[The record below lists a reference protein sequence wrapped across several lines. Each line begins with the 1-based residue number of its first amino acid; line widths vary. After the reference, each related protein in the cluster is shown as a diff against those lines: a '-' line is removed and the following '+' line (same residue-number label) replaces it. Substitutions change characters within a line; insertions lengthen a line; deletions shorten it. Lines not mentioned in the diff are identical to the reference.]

1 MADWRPMLKRREDGF
16 PRIMGVVNVTPDSF
30 HARSRSSDINHA
42 VETAMKMASEG
53 ADWIDI
59 GGESTRPGA
68 SPVTIEDELSRVIPA
83 IEAIRSQLPDVCI
96 SIDTRR
102 SEVAMQAL
110 NSGAD
115 MVNDVSAMSD
125 PGMLSVVSEHDCPVC
140 IMHMRGLPENMQ
152 DDPSY
157 DDVVR
162 EVRGYL
168 GRVAELL
175 MDEGVKPSQ
184 IVADPGIGFGK
195 TLEHNIALL
204 SSGRSIVPDERMS
217 LMWGVSRKSMF
228 LDLLGREDSEDRLAG
243 TLGVAAISPEKEVDI
258 IRVHDVAE
266 HSDSFEAMKAVQKHM
281 PQFEMPE
288 MAFTR
293 EEKEALL
300 RKIKEKSHGD
310 THEGVV
316 LWSHGSASRPIKA
329 KIKSDH
335 DVYDRSIIQDIDK
348 HGKQSEAKQV
358 SQATHAAQA
367 QQTKAS
373 RASKV
378 KLRRQSKLRKRRKQS
393 KHASKASRALLAKQ
407 ANIATQ
413 AEQEN
418 KAT

>member
-42 VETAMKMASEG
+42 LETAMKMASEG

-168 GRVAELL
+168 GKVAGLL

-184 IVADPGIGFGK
+184 IIADPGIGFGK

-266 HSDSFEAMKAVQKHM
+266 HSDSFKAMKAV
-281 PQFEMPE
+281 
-288 MAFTR
+288 R
-293 EEKEALL
+293 
-300 RKIKEKSHGD
+300 
-310 THEGVV
+310 
-316 LWSHGSASRPIKA
+316 
-329 KIKSDH
+329 
-335 DVYDRSIIQDIDK
+335 
-348 HGKQSEAKQV
+348 
-358 SQATHAAQA
+358 
-367 QQTKAS
+367 
-373 RASKV
+373 
-378 KLRRQSKLRKRRKQS
+378 
-393 KHASKASRALLAKQ
+393 
-407 ANIATQ
+407 
-413 AEQEN
+413 
-418 KAT
+418 

>member
-140 IMHMRGLPENMQ
+140 IMHMRGLPENIQ

-168 GRVAELL
+168 GKVAGLL

-184 IVADPGIGFGK
+184 IIADPGIGFGK

-266 HSDSFEAMKAVQKHM
+266 HSDSFKAMKAV
-281 PQFEMPE
+281 
-288 MAFTR
+288 R
-293 EEKEALL
+293 
-300 RKIKEKSHGD
+300 
-310 THEGVV
+310 
-316 LWSHGSASRPIKA
+316 
-329 KIKSDH
+329 
-335 DVYDRSIIQDIDK
+335 
-348 HGKQSEAKQV
+348 
-358 SQATHAAQA
+358 
-367 QQTKAS
+367 
-373 RASKV
+373 
-378 KLRRQSKLRKRRKQS
+378 
-393 KHASKASRALLAKQ
+393 
-407 ANIATQ
+407 
-413 AEQEN
+413 
-418 KAT
+418 

>member
-30 HARSRSSDINHA
+30 HARSRSFGINHA
-42 VETAMKMASEG
+42 VEAAMKMASEG
-53 ADWIDI
+53 AEWIDI

-102 SEVAMQAL
+102 SEVAIQAL

-125 PGMLSVVSEHDCPVC
+125 PGMLDVVSEHDCPVC
-140 IMHMRGLPENMQ
+140 IMHMQGLPENMQ
-152 DDPSY
+152 DDPCY

-168 GRVAELL
+168 GKVAGLL
-175 MDEGVKPSQ
+175 MDEGVNPSQ

-204 SSGRSIVPDERMS
+204 SSGRSIVPDERMG

-266 HSDSFEAMKAVQKHM
+266 HSDSFMAMKAV
-281 PQFEMPE
+281 
-288 MAFTR
+288 R
-293 EEKEALL
+293 
-300 RKIKEKSHGD
+300 
-310 THEGVV
+310 
-316 LWSHGSASRPIKA
+316 
-329 KIKSDH
+329 
-335 DVYDRSIIQDIDK
+335 
-348 HGKQSEAKQV
+348 
-358 SQATHAAQA
+358 
-367 QQTKAS
+367 
-373 RASKV
+373 
-378 KLRRQSKLRKRRKQS
+378 
-393 KHASKASRALLAKQ
+393 
-407 ANIATQ
+407 
-413 AEQEN
+413 
-418 KAT
+418 

>member
-168 GRVAELL
+168 GKVAGLL

-184 IVADPGIGFGK
+184 IIADPGIGFGK

-228 LDLLGREDSEDRLAG
+228 LDLLGREDSENRLAG
-243 TLGVAAISPEKEVDI
+243 TLGVAAISPEKKVDI
-258 IRVHDVAE
+258 LRVHDVAE
-266 HSDSFEAMKAVQKHM
+266 HSDSFKAMKAV
-281 PQFEMPE
+281 
-288 MAFTR
+288 R
-293 EEKEALL
+293 
-300 RKIKEKSHGD
+300 
-310 THEGVV
+310 
-316 LWSHGSASRPIKA
+316 
-329 KIKSDH
+329 
-335 DVYDRSIIQDIDK
+335 
-348 HGKQSEAKQV
+348 
-358 SQATHAAQA
+358 
-367 QQTKAS
+367 
-373 RASKV
+373 
-378 KLRRQSKLRKRRKQS
+378 
-393 KHASKASRALLAKQ
+393 
-407 ANIATQ
+407 
-413 AEQEN
+413 
-418 KAT
+418 

>member
-168 GRVAELL
+168 GKVAGLL

-184 IVADPGIGFGK
+184 IIADPGIGFGK

-217 LMWGVSRKSMF
+217 LMWGVSRKRMF

-266 HSDSFEAMKAVQKHM
+266 HSDSFKAMKAV
-281 PQFEMPE
+281 
-288 MAFTR
+288 R
-293 EEKEALL
+293 
-300 RKIKEKSHGD
+300 
-310 THEGVV
+310 
-316 LWSHGSASRPIKA
+316 
-329 KIKSDH
+329 
-335 DVYDRSIIQDIDK
+335 
-348 HGKQSEAKQV
+348 
-358 SQATHAAQA
+358 
-367 QQTKAS
+367 
-373 RASKV
+373 
-378 KLRRQSKLRKRRKQS
+378 
-393 KHASKASRALLAKQ
+393 
-407 ANIATQ
+407 
-413 AEQEN
+413 
-418 KAT
+418 

>member
-53 ADWIDI
+53 ADWVDI

-168 GRVAELL
+168 GKVAGLL

-184 IVADPGIGFGK
+184 IIADPGIGFGK

-258 IRVHDVAE
+258 IRVHDVVE
-266 HSDSFEAMKAVQKHM
+266 HSDSFKAMKAV
-281 PQFEMPE
+281 
-288 MAFTR
+288 R
-293 EEKEALL
+293 
-300 RKIKEKSHGD
+300 
-310 THEGVV
+310 
-316 LWSHGSASRPIKA
+316 
-329 KIKSDH
+329 
-335 DVYDRSIIQDIDK
+335 
-348 HGKQSEAKQV
+348 
-358 SQATHAAQA
+358 
-367 QQTKAS
+367 
-373 RASKV
+373 
-378 KLRRQSKLRKRRKQS
+378 
-393 KHASKASRALLAKQ
+393 
-407 ANIATQ
+407 
-413 AEQEN
+413 
-418 KAT
+418 

>member
-168 GRVAELL
+168 GKVAGLL

-266 HSDSFEAMKAVQKHM
+266 HSDSFKAMKAV
-281 PQFEMPE
+281 
-288 MAFTR
+288 R
-293 EEKEALL
+293 
-300 RKIKEKSHGD
+300 
-310 THEGVV
+310 
-316 LWSHGSASRPIKA
+316 
-329 KIKSDH
+329 
-335 DVYDRSIIQDIDK
+335 
-348 HGKQSEAKQV
+348 
-358 SQATHAAQA
+358 
-367 QQTKAS
+367 
-373 RASKV
+373 
-378 KLRRQSKLRKRRKQS
+378 
-393 KHASKASRALLAKQ
+393 
-407 ANIATQ
+407 
-413 AEQEN
+413 
-418 KAT
+418 

>member
-168 GRVAELL
+168 GKVAGLL
-175 MDEGVKPSQ
+175 IDEGVKPSQ
-184 IVADPGIGFGK
+184 IIADPGIGFGK

-228 LDLLGREDSEDRLAG
+228 LDLLGREDSENRLAG
-243 TLGVAAISPEKEVDI
+243 TLGVAAISPEKKVDI
-258 IRVHDVAE
+258 LRVHDVAE
-266 HSDSFEAMKAVQKHM
+266 HSDSCKAMKAV
-281 PQFEMPE
+281 
-288 MAFTR
+288 R
-293 EEKEALL
+293 
-300 RKIKEKSHGD
+300 
-310 THEGVV
+310 
-316 LWSHGSASRPIKA
+316 
-329 KIKSDH
+329 
-335 DVYDRSIIQDIDK
+335 
-348 HGKQSEAKQV
+348 
-358 SQATHAAQA
+358 
-367 QQTKAS
+367 
-373 RASKV
+373 
-378 KLRRQSKLRKRRKQS
+378 
-393 KHASKASRALLAKQ
+393 
-407 ANIATQ
+407 
-413 AEQEN
+413 
-418 KAT
+418 

>member
-102 SEVAMQAL
+102 SEVAMQSL

-162 EVRGYL
+162 EVRRYL
-168 GRVAELL
+168 GKVAGLL

-184 IVADPGIGFGK
+184 IIADPGIGFGK

-266 HSDSFEAMKAVQKHM
+266 HSDSFKAMKAV
-281 PQFEMPE
+281 
-288 MAFTR
+288 R
-293 EEKEALL
+293 
-300 RKIKEKSHGD
+300 
-310 THEGVV
+310 
-316 LWSHGSASRPIKA
+316 
-329 KIKSDH
+329 
-335 DVYDRSIIQDIDK
+335 
-348 HGKQSEAKQV
+348 
-358 SQATHAAQA
+358 
-367 QQTKAS
+367 
-373 RASKV
+373 
-378 KLRRQSKLRKRRKQS
+378 
-393 KHASKASRALLAKQ
+393 
-407 ANIATQ
+407 
-413 AEQEN
+413 
-418 KAT
+418 

>member
-168 GRVAELL
+168 GKVAGLL
-175 MDEGVKPSQ
+175 MEKGVKPSQ

-204 SSGRSIVPDERMS
+204 SSGRSIVPDDRMS

-228 LDLLGREDSEDRLAG
+228 LDLLGREDSEERLAG
-243 TLGVAAISPEKEVDI
+243 TLGVAAISPKKEVDI
-258 IRVHDVAE
+258 LRVHDVAE
-266 HSDSFEAMKAVQKHM
+266 HSDSFKAMKAV
-281 PQFEMPE
+281 
-288 MAFTR
+288 R
-293 EEKEALL
+293 
-300 RKIKEKSHGD
+300 
-310 THEGVV
+310 
-316 LWSHGSASRPIKA
+316 
-329 KIKSDH
+329 
-335 DVYDRSIIQDIDK
+335 
-348 HGKQSEAKQV
+348 
-358 SQATHAAQA
+358 
-367 QQTKAS
+367 
-373 RASKV
+373 
-378 KLRRQSKLRKRRKQS
+378 
-393 KHASKASRALLAKQ
+393 
-407 ANIATQ
+407 
-413 AEQEN
+413 
-418 KAT
+418 

>member
-83 IEAIRSQLPDVCI
+83 IEASRSQLPDVCI
-96 SIDTRR
+96 SLDTRR

-168 GRVAELL
+168 GKVAGLL

-184 IVADPGIGFGK
+184 IIADPGIGCGK

-266 HSDSFEAMKAVQKHM
+266 HSDSFKAMKAV
-281 PQFEMPE
+281 
-288 MAFTR
+288 R
-293 EEKEALL
+293 
-300 RKIKEKSHGD
+300 
-310 THEGVV
+310 
-316 LWSHGSASRPIKA
+316 
-329 KIKSDH
+329 
-335 DVYDRSIIQDIDK
+335 
-348 HGKQSEAKQV
+348 
-358 SQATHAAQA
+358 
-367 QQTKAS
+367 
-373 RASKV
+373 
-378 KLRRQSKLRKRRKQS
+378 
-393 KHASKASRALLAKQ
+393 
-407 ANIATQ
+407 
-413 AEQEN
+413 
-418 KAT
+418 

>member
-42 VETAMKMASEG
+42 VETAMMMASEG

-68 SPVTIEDELSRVIPA
+68 SPVTVEDELSRVIPA
-83 IEAIRSQLPDVCI
+83 IEAIRSKLPDVCI

-102 SEVAMQAL
+102 SEVAIQAL
-110 NSGAD
+110 NAGAD

-140 IMHMRGLPENMQ
+140 IMHMQGLPENMQ

-162 EVRGYL
+162 EVRGHL
-168 GRVAELL
+168 GKVAGLL

-204 SSGRSIVPDERMS
+204 SSGRSIVPDDRMS

-228 LDLLGREDSEDRLAG
+228 LDLLGREDSEERLAG

-258 IRVHDVAE
+258 LRVHDVAE
-266 HSDSFEAMKAVQKHM
+266 HLDSFKAMKAV
-281 PQFEMPE
+281 
-288 MAFTR
+288 
-293 EEKEALL
+293 
-300 RKIKEKSHGD
+300 
-310 THEGVV
+310 
-316 LWSHGSASRPIKA
+316 W
-329 KIKSDH
+329 
-335 DVYDRSIIQDIDK
+335 
-348 HGKQSEAKQV
+348 
-358 SQATHAAQA
+358 
-367 QQTKAS
+367 
-373 RASKV
+373 
-378 KLRRQSKLRKRRKQS
+378 
-393 KHASKASRALLAKQ
+393 
-407 ANIATQ
+407 
-413 AEQEN
+413 
-418 KAT
+418 

>member
-83 IEAIRSQLPDVCI
+83 IEAIRSQLPDICI

-102 SEVAMQAL
+102 SEVAKQAL

-168 GRVAELL
+168 GKVAGLL

-266 HSDSFEAMKAVQKHM
+266 HSDSFKAMKAV
-281 PQFEMPE
+281 
-288 MAFTR
+288 R
-293 EEKEALL
+293 
-300 RKIKEKSHGD
+300 
-310 THEGVV
+310 
-316 LWSHGSASRPIKA
+316 
-329 KIKSDH
+329 
-335 DVYDRSIIQDIDK
+335 
-348 HGKQSEAKQV
+348 
-358 SQATHAAQA
+358 
-367 QQTKAS
+367 
-373 RASKV
+373 
-378 KLRRQSKLRKRRKQS
+378 
-393 KHASKASRALLAKQ
+393 
-407 ANIATQ
+407 
-413 AEQEN
+413 
-418 KAT
+418 

>member
-102 SEVAMQAL
+102 SEVAMQSL

-168 GRVAELL
+168 GKVAGLL

-184 IVADPGIGFGK
+184 IIADPGIGFGK

-266 HSDSFEAMKAVQKHM
+266 HSDSFKAMKAV
-281 PQFEMPE
+281 
-288 MAFTR
+288 R
-293 EEKEALL
+293 
-300 RKIKEKSHGD
+300 
-310 THEGVV
+310 
-316 LWSHGSASRPIKA
+316 
-329 KIKSDH
+329 
-335 DVYDRSIIQDIDK
+335 
-348 HGKQSEAKQV
+348 
-358 SQATHAAQA
+358 
-367 QQTKAS
+367 
-373 RASKV
+373 
-378 KLRRQSKLRKRRKQS
+378 
-393 KHASKASRALLAKQ
+393 
-407 ANIATQ
+407 
-413 AEQEN
+413 
-418 KAT
+418 

>member
-30 HARSRSSDINHA
+30 HQRSRSSNSDHA
-42 VETAMKMASEG
+42 VEAAIKMASEG
-53 ADWIDI
+53 ADWIDV

-68 SPVTIEDELSRVIPA
+68 SPVTIDDELSRVIPA
-83 IEAIRSQLPDVCI
+83 IEAIRSQLPEICI

-115 MVNDVSAMSD
+115 MVNDVSAISD
-125 PGMLSVVSEHDCPVC
+125 PEMLSVVSEHDCPVC
-140 IMHMRGLPENMQ
+140 IMHMQGLPENMQ

-168 GRVAELL
+168 GKVAGLL

-195 TLEHNIALL
+195 TLDHNIALL
-204 SSGRSIVPDERMS
+204 SSGRSIVPDDRMN

-228 LDLLGREDSEDRLAG
+228 LDLLGRKDSEDRLAG

-266 HSDSFEAMKAVQKHM
+266 HSDLFAVMKAV
-281 PQFEMPE
+281 
-288 MAFTR
+288 R
-293 EEKEALL
+293 
-300 RKIKEKSHGD
+300 
-310 THEGVV
+310 
-316 LWSHGSASRPIKA
+316 
-329 KIKSDH
+329 
-335 DVYDRSIIQDIDK
+335 
-348 HGKQSEAKQV
+348 
-358 SQATHAAQA
+358 
-367 QQTKAS
+367 
-373 RASKV
+373 
-378 KLRRQSKLRKRRKQS
+378 
-393 KHASKASRALLAKQ
+393 
-407 ANIATQ
+407 
-413 AEQEN
+413 
-418 KAT
+418 